1 MMAMAFTLQLGV
13 LLISLF
19 LELSPKVKT
28 GPLATLI
35 LCAVSILS
43 LARMGQ
49 PVDTAEIVL
58 TVAVFAGLTSYL
70 LGSLA
75 PTPSLFSVESHSGEA
90 FGVQITSERRRT
102 DRRRTERRH
111 GHSPSI
117 VNRRKQETRLSRH
130 DECHGAWH
138 G

>member
-1 MMAMAFTLQLGV
+1 MMAMAFTLQLSV

-49 PVDTAEIVL
+49 PVDAAEVAM
-58 TVAVFAGLTSYL
+58 TVAVFAGLASYL
-70 LGSLA
+70 VGSLA
-75 PTPSLFSVESHSGEA
+75 PTPSLFSIESHSGEA
-90 FGVQITSERRRT
+90 FGAQITPDRRRR

-130 DECHGAWH
+130 DECQGVFR
-138 G
+138 

>member
-35 LCAVSILS
+35 LCACSLVA

-49 PVDTAEIVL
+49 PVDAAEVAM
-58 TVAVFAGLTSYL
+58 TVAVFAGLASYL
-70 LGSLA
+70 VRSLA

-90 FGVQITSERRRT
+90 FGAQITPDRRRK

-111 GHSPSI
+111 SSPSI

-130 DECHGAWH
+130 DECHGVFR
-138 G
+138 

>member
-35 LCAVSILS
+35 LCACSLVA

-49 PVDTAEIVL
+49 PVDAAEVAM
-58 TVAVFAGLTSYL
+58 TVAVFAGLASYL
-70 LGSLA
+70 VGSLA

-90 FGVQITSERRRT
+90 FGAQITPDRRRK

-111 GHSPSI
+111 SSPSI

-130 DECHGAWH
+130 DECQGVFR
-138 G
+138 

>member
-1 MMAMAFTLQLGV
+1 MMAMAFTLQLSV

-35 LCAVSILS
+35 LCACSLVA

-49 PVDTAEIVL
+49 PVDAAEVAM
-58 TVAVFAGLTSYL
+58 TVAVFAGLASYL
-70 LGSLA
+70 VRSLA

-90 FGVQITSERRRT
+90 FGAQITPDRRRK

-111 GHSPSI
+111 SSPSI

-130 DECHGAWH
+130 DECQGVFR
-138 G
+138 

>member
-35 LCAVSILS
+35 LCACSLVA

-49 PVDTAEIVL
+49 PVDAAEVAM
-58 TVAVFAGLTSYL
+58 TVAVFAGLASYL
-70 LGSLA
+70 VGSLA
-75 PTPSLFSVESHSGEA
+75 PTPSLFSIESHSGEA
-90 FGVQITSERRRT
+90 FGAQITPDRRRK

-111 GHSPSI
+111 SSPSI

-130 DECHGAWH
+130 DEYQGVFR
-138 G
+138 

>member
-1 MMAMAFTLQLGV
+1 MMAIAFTLQLGV

-35 LCAVSILS
+35 LCACSVVA

-49 PVDTAEIVL
+49 PVDAAEVAM
-58 TVAVFAGLTSYL
+58 TVAVFAGLASYL
-70 LGSLA
+70 VGSLA
-75 PTPSLFSVESHSGEA
+75 PAPSLFSIESHSGEA
-90 FGVQITSERRRT
+90 FGAQITPDRRRR

-111 GHSPSI
+111 SSPSI

-130 DECHGAWH
+130 DECQGVFR
-138 G
+138 

>member
-35 LCAVSILS
+35 LCACSLVA

-49 PVDTAEIVL
+49 PVDAAEVAM
-58 TVAVFAGLTSYL
+58 TVAVFAGLASYL
-70 LGSLA
+70 VRSLA

-90 FGVQITSERRRT
+90 FGAQITPDRRRK

-111 GHSPSI
+111 SSPSI

-130 DECHGAWH
+130 DECQGVFR
-138 G
+138 

>member
-35 LCAVSILS
+35 LCACSLVA

-49 PVDTAEIVL
+49 PVDAAEVAM
-58 TVAVFAGLTSYL
+58 TVAVFAGLASYL
-70 LGSLA
+70 VGSLA
-75 PTPSLFSVESHSGEA
+75 PKPSLFSVESHSGEA
-90 FGVQITSERRRT
+90 FGAQITPDRRRK

-111 GHSPSI
+111 SSPSI

-130 DECHGAWH
+130 DECHGVFR
-138 G
+138 

>member
-35 LCAVSILS
+35 LCACSLVA

-49 PVDTAEIVL
+49 PVDAAEVAM

-70 LGSLA
+70 VGSLA

-90 FGVQITSERRRT
+90 FGAQITPDRRRK

-111 GHSPSI
+111 SSPSI

-130 DECHGAWH
+130 DECQGVFR
-138 G
+138 

>member
-1 MMAMAFTLQLGV
+1 MIAVAFCLQLGV
-13 LLISLF
+13 LLVSLF

-35 LCAVSILS
+35 LCACSVVA

-49 PVDTAEIVL
+49 PVDTAEILL

-75 PTPSLFSVESHSGEA
+75 PAPALFSVESHSGEA
-90 FGVQITSERRRT
+90 FGAQITSERRRT

-130 DECHGAWH
+130 DECHGVYR
-138 G
+138 

>member
-1 MMAMAFTLQLGV
+1 MMAMAFTLQLFV

-28 GPLATLI
+28 GPLATLA
-35 LCAVSILS
+35 LCAISILS

-49 PVDTAEIVL
+49 PVDTAEILL
-58 TVAVFAGLTSYL
+58 TVAVFAVLTSYL
-70 LGSLA
+70 VGSLVPA
-75 PTPSLFSVESHSGEA
+75 PALFSVESHRGEA

-102 DRRRTERRH
+102 DRRRVERR
-111 GHSPSI
+111 HSPSI

-130 DECHGAWH
+130 DECHGVFR
-138 G
+138 

>member
-35 LCAVSILS
+35 LCACSLVA

-49 PVDTAEIVL
+49 PVDAAEVAM
-58 TVAVFAGLTSYL
+58 TVAVFAGLASYL
-70 LGSLA
+70 VGSLA
-75 PTPSLFSVESHSGEA
+75 PTPSLFSVQSHSGEA
-90 FGVQITSERRRT
+90 FGAQIAPERRRR

-111 GHSPSI
+111 SSPSI
-117 VNRRKQETRLSRH
+117 VNRRKQDTRLSRN
-130 DECHGAWH
+130 DECHGVFR
-138 G
+138 

>member
-35 LCAVSILS
+35 LCACSLVA

-49 PVDTAEIVL
+49 PVDAAEVAM
-58 TVAVFAGLTSYL
+58 TVAVFAGLASYL
-70 LGSLA
+70 VGSLA

-90 FGVQITSERRRT
+90 FGAQITPDRRRK

-111 GHSPSI
+111 SSPSI
-117 VNRRKQETRLSRH
+117 VNRRKQETRMSRH
-130 DECHGAWH
+130 DECQGVFR
-138 G
+138 